1 MKIASPHGRPFSA
14 SGRARTPLCTHSK
27 DSALMSQ
34 MGHHARAGSRR
45 VTYAG
50 VAVKIAIRAEPEK
63 CFFAARAYRVKSS
76 FGSDDRLRCVSTT
89 VLMPACAASL
99 PTSPRCD
106 MLLGHVAQPTLLLR

>member
-1 MKIASPHGRPFSA
+1 
-14 SGRARTPLCTHSK
+14 
-27 DSALMSQ
+27 
-34 MGHHARAGSRR
+34 

-106 MLLGHVAQPTLLLR
+106 MLLGHVAQPTLLLRL